1 MQKAISYFCT
11 RHKMKLDLRKIQFIN
26 LFENLTK
33 ASVLDFYEEETLIF
47 IVKEG
52 NLRQALG
59 RKNENLRRLEGMFKK
74 KIRIIEFNKNPEI
87 FLKNFTYPL
96 SLKSINVE
104 KKIATVY
111 SDMKTKG
118 LLIGRD
124 HKNLQMINEIFK
136 RYFDM
141 EVKVR

>member
-1 MQKAISYFCT
+1 
-11 RHKMKLDLRKIQFIN
+11 MKLDLRKIQFIN
-26 LFENLTK
+26 MFENLTG
-33 ASVLDFYEEETLIF
+33 AGVLDFYEEENLIF

-52 NLRQALG
+52 DLRQALG
-59 RKNENLRRLEGMFKK
+59 RKNENLRRLESMLKK
-74 KIRIIEFNKNPEI
+74 KIRIIEFNKNPEV
-87 FLKNFTYPL
+87 FLRNFTYPL

-104 KKIATVY
+104 KNIATVY

-124 HKNLQMINEIFK
+124 HKNLQLINEVFK
-136 RYFDM
+136 RYFDI

>member
-1 MQKAISYFCT
+1 M
-11 RHKMKLDLRKIQFIN
+11 
-26 LFENLTK
+26 FENLTG
-33 ASVLDFYEEETLIF
+33 AGVLDFYEEENLIF

-52 NLRQALG
+52 DLRQALG
-59 RKNENLRRLEGMFKK
+59 RKNENLRRLESMLKK
-74 KIRIIEFNKNPEI
+74 KIRIIEFNKNPEV
-87 FLKNFTYPL
+87 FLRNFTYPL

-104 KKIATVY
+104 KNIATVY

-124 HKNLQMINEIFK
+124 HKNLQLINEVFK